1 MPASKPN
8 VIALVEQMP
17 ETDRDIQLKQDEAKA
32 QAQPDSPDKPKPR
45 ADRAGA
51 ASKFTGPDPAAAEK
65 IFAEILSGGRESIVE
80 LLGLVRDPGDAD
92 FKDYKAGYVLHGLV
106 ILSGRTGQEKQHR
119 LLAEILASQLSSDR
133 HSKAV
138 KGFMIRELRLLGG
151 RDAVNVLGAQLL
163 DEDLCS
169 DATQALLSIRDG
181 VAPHFRNALKKAN
194 GRTRVPLI
202 QALGTLQDTDSS
214 ATLRNALVDEDRGV
228 RQMAA
233 WSLANIGDAES
244 AKSLLKAADNAQ
256 GWERIEMTRVCLLMA
271 DRLAA
276 TKQRAMATQIY
287 SHLRDT
293 RNDSNERHIRE
304 TAEKALAAL
313 SR

>member
-8 VIALVEQMP
+8 VVALVAQMP
-17 ETDRDIQLKQDEAKA
+17 ETDRDIQLKQEEAKA
-32 QAQPDSPDKPKPR
+32 KAQPDSPDKPKPK
-45 ADRAGA
+45 ADRAGT

-80 LLGLVRDPGDAD
+80 LLGLVREPGDAD

-106 ILSGRTGQEKQHR
+106 ILSGQAGQEKQRR
-119 LLAEILASQLSSDR
+119 LLAETLASQLSSDR

-163 DEDLCS
+163 DEDLSS
-169 DATQALLSIRDG
+169 DATQALLTIRDG
-181 VAPHFRNALKKAN
+181 VAPQFRDALKKAS

-202 QALGTLQDTDSS
+202 QALGILQDTDSS
-214 ATLRNALVDEDRGV
+214 ATLRKVFSDDDRGV

-233 WSLANIGDAES
+233 WSLANIGDPDSAE
-244 AKSLLKAADNAQ
+244 LLLNAAGTAQ
-256 GWERIEMTRVCLLMA
+256 GWERIEATRVCLLLA

-276 TKQRAMATQIY
+276 TKQQAAAIRIY

-293 RNDSNERHIRE
+293 LNGSNERHIRD
-304 TAEKALAAL
+304 TAEKALTG
-313 SR
+313 RD